1 MSAIVYIDGFNLY
14 YCAVKDT
21 RLKWLDISQL
31 CNYLFPNK
39 NIDKI
44 YYFTA
49 KIKATQHDPGAPTR
63 QEIYWRALKT
73 ITNLEIIVGHF
84 VKWPRLMPQYPLAYI
99 NNNTHNPPQRVQVEK
114 SEEKGS
120 DVNLAAKLVYDSC
133 KNIAD
138 EFIVISNDSDLAL
151 AIELVTSQI
160 GKPVIVVNPNRTSRA
175 RIVPGGKISADL
187 KRVATSVLVSIN
199 DPVLAKSQFP
209 LTLTD
214 AVGTITKPPSW

>member
-1 MSAIVYIDGFNLY
+1 MKSYVYIDGFNLY
-14 YCAVKDT
+14 YCAVKGT
-21 RLKWLDISQL
+21 SFRWLDLNKL
-31 CNYLFPNK
+31 CVNLFPTK
-39 NIDKI
+39 QIEKI

-49 KIKATQHDPGAPTR
+49 KVKASLHDPAIPTR
-63 QEIYWRALKT
+63 QDTYWRALRT
-73 ITNLEIIVGHF
+73 ITNLEIIEGHF
-84 VKWPRLMPQYPLAYI
+84 VQWPRLMPQYPLAYI
-99 NNNTHNPPQRVQVEK
+99 NNNTRNPPQRVQVQR

-133 KNIAD
+133 INNVD

-151 AIELVTSQI
+151 AIELVTGQI

-175 RIVPGGKISADL
+175 RYFPGCKISADL
-187 KRVATSVLVSIN
+187 KRVATRFMVSIN

-214 AVGTITKPPSW
+214 TFGTITKPTSW